1 MSLNAIIG
9 ASTAGAAAL
18 ALIASANTAS
28 SEYDTIIRYQPATT
42 PPVLSTANVTT
53 REEATAFASA
63 EFWTTDENLDGRIVR
78 SEYAAHLD
86 RMATAKDAATAPV
99 GVSASFESIAGDDN
113 EITESELIASRQI
126 AFDEADANGDGALD
140 AGERRKFAA
149 LIALQPLNIAFGA

>member
-18 ALIASANTAS
+18 ALIASANTGS
-28 SEYDTIIRYQPATT
+28 SEYDTIIRYQPATS
-42 PPVLSTANVTT
+42 PPALSAMNVTT

-63 EFWTTDENLDGRIVR
+63 EFWTTDENLDGRIAR
-78 SEYAAHLD
+78 SEYAAHLG
-86 RMATAKDAATAPV
+86 RMSGADDPSVAPKDMA
-99 GVSASFESIAGDDN
+99 VSFQLIAGDDN
-113 EITESELIASRQI
+113 EITESELIASREI

-149 LIALQPLNIAFGA
+149 LIALQPLNIALGA